1 MQLCLRAGEHGG
13 VFDDKERTWITH
25 VVEQIRVRDPRIPVL
40 ISPLNFFGGGQV
52 CTSVGENG
60 PGIAATAADWAAGT
74 LAGVERGPDLGP
86 LLPEHIGVR
95 DDCHANGAGVRLMEE
110 QLVPRHATEPPWVR

>member
-52 CTSVGENG
+52 CTSVGEYAQVLRPRRPTG
-60 PGIAATAADWAAGT
+60 LP
-74 LAGVERGPDLGP
+74 EP
-86 LLPEHIGVR
+86 LLASNVARISARSSPSTSVYETT
-95 DDCHANGAGVRLMEE
+95 
-110 QLVPRHATEPPWVR
+110 ATPTAPASGSWESN